1 MRDFRHAVRFLW
13 TQKRFSAAAVL
24 TLAIGLGANTALYGF
39 VNTALRPLDV
49 PRADQIVS
57 IAAEARGDETGG
69 FQYTFSL
76 DTLKDLQR
84 RTTSVADVFGLAAR
98 IGGLAVDGRASHF
111 WFAGVTDNYF
121 DALGVRA
128 EAGRLI
134 ERSTG
139 SPAAIILG
147 HSFWKRVFGGD
158 RGVIGKAVR
167 VNGQPAV
174 IAGVVPQSFHGTL
187 MAIEL
192 DGYVSIDDFAVVAP
206 DTKRWLY
213 HNRKARPMQVWGRLK
228 DGVTLPIA
236 QAAVND
242 VMRAF
247 EAEYPASDA
256 GVSARVLPETMA
268 RPLPM
273 RAVTDAIPRIRF
285 LAMALAGLVLLLAC
299 MNVANLL
306 FARAT
311 ARRREMAIRSAL
323 GATRWR
329 LVRQMVVEALVLSG
343 LGGLAGL
350 ALGQW
355 ATVRLLGRLDIGAD
369 MPLHLETA
377 FDRGV
382 FLYAFVA
389 AAVTGV
395 GIGVWTAWRVS
406 RADAREAL
414 QDGGKGLSEGID
426 RQRVRRV
433 LVVGQIAGSLA
444 LLIAASL
451 FVRTLMA
458 AQRIDLGFDAAHLL
472 TVRLDPRQI
481 GFDDIRTVDFFD
493 DLQRRVGAW
502 PEVRSVGMAFTTP
515 MSYLVGGGGI
525 YLEGEPPPANGQPPA
540 TFINRV
546 GRRYFETMD
555 IPIVRGRPFVED
567 DEHETA
573 TTRRY
578 AIVNETMAA
587 KFWPGQEPIGK
598 RFRLFNPDEPLLEV
612 VGVARDS
619 KYVLVFEAPR
629 PFIYLPLERDIS
641 LRTLHV
647 RTYGDP
653 ALLAPRLEREIREM
667 APDLPLADLRTM
679 EQSLAGLFGY
689 LIFRMGAVQ
698 AGGMG
703 LLGVILAMVG
713 VYGVV
718 SFDASLRIREIGI
731 RVALG
736 AQPRDVRRLVVG
748 QGIRLVAI
756 GTAIGGLI
764 AFAAARLLAQF
775 FPLVD
780 LSDWGTFA
788 VVAAVL
794 VTLALWA
801 CYLPAWRV
809 TRMPVTNAL
818 RQE

>member
-1 MRDFRHAVRFLW
+1 
-13 TQKRFSAAAVL
+13 
-24 TLAIGLGANTALYGF
+24 
-39 VNTALRPLDV
+39 
-49 PRADQIVS
+49 
-57 IAAEARGDETGG
+57 
-69 FQYTFSL
+69 
-76 DTLKDLQR
+76 
-84 RTTSVADVFGLAAR
+84 
-98 IGGLAVDGRASHF
+98 
-111 WFAGVTDNYF
+111 
-121 DALGVRA
+121 
-128 EAGRLI
+128 
-134 ERSTG
+134 
-139 SPAAIILG
+139 
-147 HSFWKRVFGGD
+147 
-158 RGVIGKAVR
+158 
-167 VNGQPAV
+167 
-174 IAGVVPQSFHGTL
+174 
-187 MAIEL
+187 
-192 DGYVSIDDFAVVAP
+192 
-206 DTKRWLY
+206 
-213 HNRKARPMQVWGRLK
+213 
-228 DGVTLPIA
+228 
-236 QAAVND
+236 
-242 VMRAF
+242 
-247 EAEYPASDA
+247 
-256 GVSARVLPETMA
+256 
-268 RPLPM
+268 
-273 RAVTDAIPRIRF
+273 
-285 LAMALAGLVLLLAC
+285 
-299 MNVANLL
+299 
-306 FARAT
+306 
-311 ARRREMAIRSAL
+311 
-323 GATRWR
+323 
-329 LVRQMVVEALVLSG
+329 
-343 LGGLAGL
+343 
-350 ALGQW
+350 
-355 ATVRLLGRLDIGAD
+355 
-369 MPLHLETA
+369 
-377 FDRGV
+377 
-382 FLYAFVA
+382 
-389 AAVTGV
+389 
-395 GIGVWTAWRVS
+395 
-406 RADAREAL
+406 
-414 QDGGKGLSEGID
+414 
-426 RQRVRRV
+426 
-433 LVVGQIAGSLA
+433 
-444 LLIAASL
+444 
-451 FVRTLMA
+451 
-458 AQRIDLGFDAAHLL
+458 
-472 TVRLDPRQI
+472 
-481 GFDDIRTVDFFD
+481 
-493 DLQRRVGAW
+493 
-502 PEVRSVGMAFTTP
+502 MAFTTP

-555 IPIVRGRPFVED
+555 IPIVRGRPFGED

-598 RFRLFNPDEPLLEV
+598 RFRLFNPADPLLEV

-679 EQSLAGLFGY
+679 DQSLAGLFGY

-756 GTAIGGLI
+756 GTAIGGLL

-775 FPLVD
+775 FPLVN
-780 LSDWGTFA
+780 LADWGTFA